1 MPNCSND
8 GGSVALFEMM
18 PAIVR
23 SSWMRRL
30 SASKRRWTRGVPVT
44 DSPKQ
49 TAAVALATA
58 RMPKALM
65 PAADGRC
72 RRLRVD

>member
-8 GGSVALFEMM
+8 AGSVALFEMM

-30 SASKRRWTRGVPVT
+30 SG
-44 DSPKQ
+44 
-49 TAAVALATA
+49 L
-58 RMPKALM
+58 
-65 PAADGRC
+65 
-72 RRLRVD
+72 